1 MTKSRKPL
9 NESQTEI
16 LEILYKF
23 RFATVELIVRYQEL
37 SSAKYTYT
45 RLNLLEE
52 RDYIARH
59 YDGSYKIHGKP
70 AIYYILPEG
79 IRYLKTNPDLSVKAL
94 NGMYRDDLVGEVFM
108 ERCLAIFR
116 LFLKFDE
123 LHGESLSFYSKYE
136 ITGLEHFPRPLPDA
150 YLTLETKQEGAK
162 QCMLEIIDMSM
173 SYNTTSRRID
183 RYIKHLKSGDW
194 DEAGSKY
201 PTILLIC
208 ENGLLERR
216 IQRMTPRLLDQAD
229 ANGLKVLTTTT
240 KAFIGSEAGNTPIW
254 SSVSDPEELVSLS

>member
-1 MTKSRKPL
+1 MTKPRKPL

-79 IRYLKTNPDLSVKAL
+79 IRHLKTNPDLSVKAL
-94 NGMYRDDLVGEVFM
+94 NGMYRDDLVREVFM
-108 ERCLAIFR
+108 ERCLGIFR
-116 LFLKFDE
+116 LFLKFNE
-123 LHGESLSFYSKYE
+123 LYGEHLSFYSKYE

-150 YLTLETKQEGAK
+150 YITLESEQGTNQY
-162 QCMLEIIDMSM
+162 MLELIEITM
-173 SYNTTSRRID
+173 SYNFTRNRIN
-183 RYIKHLKSGDW
+183 RYIKHFKSDDW
-194 DEAGSKY
+194 EKAGPKY

-208 ENGLLERR
+208 ENSLLERR
-216 IQRMTPRLLDQAD
+216 IQRMTPKLLDQAD
-229 ANGLKVLTTTT
+229 ADGLKVLTTTT
-240 KAFIGSEAGNTPIW
+240 KALIASGAGNNPIW
-254 SSVSDPEELVSLS
+254 SSVSDPEELVSL